1 MELLSWFGIFF
12 YNTPARSKFLKSD
25 SSEANYIGTMME
37 QLALSHP
44 EISFKYIQNKQV
56 KLHTSG
62 NYSVKDVIYSV
73 YGREIA
79 RALLEVSQENSFMKI
94 EGFVGKPEI
103 ARGNRS
109 FENYYINWTIM
120 LKIILLQKQS
130 KMLTGVS

>member
-1 MELLSWFGIFF
+1 M
-12 YNTPARSKFLKSD
+12 
-25 SSEANYIGTMME
+25 
-37 QLALSHP
+37 
-44 EISFKYIQNKQV
+44 
-56 KLHTSG
+56 
-62 NYSVKDVIYSV
+62 KDVIYSV

-109 FENYYINWTIM
+109 FENYYINGRY

-130 KMLTGVS
+130 KMLTEVS

>member
-1 MELLSWFGIFF
+1 M
-12 YNTPARSKFLKSD
+12 T
-25 SSEANYIGTMME
+25 EANYIHTLME

-103 ARGNRS
+103 AKRQS
-109 FENYYINWTIM
+109 FF
-120 LKIILLQKQS
+120 
-130 KMLTGVS
+130 